1 MLNKKLATTI
11 ITFAVLGLILTATTT
26 SVLGSPKG
34 NSGVTGKNLDI
45 FTDSKGATSCT
56 NIGWGNVNANSS
68 IAKTIYVRNPNTYKL
83 TLTITVS
90 NWTPEEARSILS
102 VTSNKNNYAL
112 PPGKIV
118 PVVLTLTVGGNT
130 VSLMDFDC
138 VIAFSGT
145 Q

>member
-1 MLNKKLATTI
+1 MVTKELSITM

-34 NSGVTGKNLDI
+34 NSGVTGRNLDI
-45 FTDSKGATSCT
+45 FTDSKGTTSCT
-56 NIGWGNVNANSS
+56 NISWGNVNANSS
-68 IAKTIYVRNPNTYKL
+68 IAKTIYVKNPNTYKL

-90 NWTPEEARSILS
+90 NWTPEEASSILS
-102 VTSNKNNYAL
+102 VASDKNNYAL

-118 PVVLTLTVGGNT
+118 PVVLTLTVGNT
-130 VSLMDFDC
+130 VALTDFDC
-138 VIAFSGT
+138 IIAFSGT